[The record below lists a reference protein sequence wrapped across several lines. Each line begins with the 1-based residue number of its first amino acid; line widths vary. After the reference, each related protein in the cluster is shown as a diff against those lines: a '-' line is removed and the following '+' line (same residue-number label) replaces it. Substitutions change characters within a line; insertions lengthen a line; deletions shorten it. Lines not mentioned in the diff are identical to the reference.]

1 MPATD
6 EIQDNFIS
14 PLTEE
19 GVFQKMPNSIV
30 TLTAKASGDQK
41 QKWVWKVIRQICTEK
56 GHQGL
61 LNTS

>member
-14 PLTEE
+14 PLMEE
-19 GVFQKMPNSIV
+19 GLFQTMPNSVV

-41 QKWVWKVIRQICTEK
+41 QKWV
-56 GHQGL
+56 
-61 LNTS
+61 

>member
-41 QKWVWKVIRQICTEK
+41 QKWV
-56 GHQGL
+56 
-61 LNTS
+61 